1 MRVLIAEPLA
11 ESGIAP
17 LRAAGFDVDARS
29 GLTQEELLEAVQGA
43 HALVIRSA
51 TQVTD
56 AVLEAGSDLV
66 VVGRAGIGLDNVDV
80 QSATARGVMVV
91 NAPQSNVVS
100 AAEQTMALLLAVAR
114 NTPQAH
120 LDLTAGKW
128 NRSKWEGVELQN
140 KVLGIV
146 GLGRVGVLVAQRC
159 LAFGMRLL
167 AYDPFVAPERARQ
180 LGVRLVDTVEELI
193 PQCDF
198 LTIHLP
204 KNAETV
210 NLINADRLRL
220 AQPHLRLVNTAR
232 GGIVNEND
240 LADAIRNG
248 VIAGAGLD
256 VFEKEPTTES
266 PLFSLPSV
274 VVCPH
279 LGASTVEAQ
288 DRAGETIAEQ
298 VILALR
304 GDFVPFAVNLAAS
317 EAASTVRPFLPLAE
331 QLGRV
336 LSGLA
341 GEHIQELDISYGGT
355 IAGYDCGVLTLSVLK
370 GLLSPRVDE
379 PVSYVNAPAI
389 AKRLGVNVSTITAPS
404 PDFSSLVTLR
414 TVVDGVASEVAGTLV
429 GEKELPRIVGVNGHL
444 VDVAPHSHLLAVAND
459 DRPGMIGIVGT
470 ALGAAG
476 VNISDMTVGRDD
488 STNTALMVVSVG
500 DAIASS
506 VIAELEAQP
515 GILWVRS
522 IDLD

>member
-17 LRAAGFDVDARS
+17 LRAAGFEVDARS
-29 GLTQEELLEAVQGA
+29 GLTHEELLEAVVGA

-56 AVLEAGSDLV
+56 EVLEAATDLI

-80 QSATARGVMVV
+80 RAATSRGVMVV

-120 LDLTAGKW
+120 TDLTAGKW
-128 NRSKWEGVELQN
+128 NRSRWEGVELQN

-180 LGVRLVDTVEELI
+180 LGVRLVPTVEELI

-204 KNAETV
+204 KNPETV
-210 NLINADRLRL
+210 GLINAERLKL

-232 GGIVNEND
+232 GGIVDEQA
-240 LADAIRNG
+240 LADAVRDG
-248 VIAGAGLD
+248 VIAGAALD

-266 PLFSLPSV
+266 PLFSLPTV
-274 VVCPH
+274 VVTPH

-317 EAASTVRPFLPLAE
+317 EASSTVRPYLPLAE
-331 QLGRV
+331 QLGKV
-336 LSGLA
+336 LAGLA
-341 GEHIQELDISYGGT
+341 GPKVTQLDVEYAGT
-355 IAGYDCGVLTLSVLK
+355 IGGYDCGVLTLSILK
-370 GLLSPRVDE
+370 GLLGERVE
-379 PVSYVNAPAI
+379 ESVSYVNAPAI
-389 AKRLGVNVSTITAPS
+389 AERLGVTVNANVAPS
-404 PDFSSLVTLR
+404 ADFNSLVTLR
-414 TVVDGVASEVAGTLV
+414 TTVDGVRSEVAGTLV
-429 GEKELPRIVGVNGHL
+429 GEKELPRIVGINGHL
-444 VDVAPHSHLLAVAND
+444 VDVAPHLHLLAVAND
-459 DRPGMIGIVGT
+459 DRPGMIGLVGT
-470 ALGAAG
+470 ILGTAG
-476 VNISDMTVGRDD
+476 VNISDMTVGRDPD
-488 STNTALMVVSVG
+488 SETALMIVSTSTGIPSEVA
-500 DAIASS
+500 DAIR
-506 VIAELEAQP
+506 ERP
-515 GILWVRS
+515 GILWVQP

>member
-17 LRAAGFDVDARS
+17 LRAAGFEVDVRS
-29 GLTQEELLEAVQGA
+29 GLSPSELLEAVVGA

-51 TQVTD
+51 TQVTAD
-56 AVLEAGSDLV
+56 VLAAASDLI

-80 QSATARGVMVV
+80 KAATERGVMVV

-120 LDLTAGKW
+120 SDLTKGQW
-128 NRSKWEGVELQN
+128 NRSQWEGVELQN
-140 KVLGIV
+140 KVIGIV

-180 LGVRLVDTVEELI
+180 LGVRLVDTVDALI

-204 KNAETV
+204 KNPETV
-210 NLINADRLRL
+210 GLINAERLAL

-232 GGIVNEND
+232 GGIVDEAA
-240 LADAIRNG
+240 LADAVRNG
-248 VIAGAGLD
+248 TIAGAGLD
-256 VFEKEPTTES
+256 VFEKEPTTDS

-274 VVCPH
+274 IVTPH

-317 EAASTVRPFLPLAE
+317 EASSTVRPFLPLAE
-331 QLGRV
+331 QLGKV

-341 GEHIQELDISYGGT
+341 GVDITDLDIQYGGM
-355 IAGYDCGVLTLSVLK
+355 IGGYDCGGLTLSVLK
-370 GLLSPRVDE
+370 GLLGNRVEDA
-379 PVSYVNAPAI
+379 VSYVNAPAI
-389 AKRLGVNVSTITAPS
+389 AERVGLQVNATSSTSA
-404 PDFSSLVTLR
+404 DFHSLVTLR
-414 TVVDGVASEVAGTLV
+414 TTVDGVTSEVSGTLV
-429 GEKELPRIVGVNGHL
+429 GEKELPRIVGINGHL
-444 VDVAPHSHLLAVAND
+444 VDVAPYAHLLVVAND
-459 DRPGMIGIVGT
+459 DRPGMIGLVGT
-470 ALGAAG
+470 VLGNEG
-476 VNISDMTVGRDD
+476 VNIADMTVGRDPQG
-488 STNTALMVVSVG
+488 STALMIVSIDTHVPAQVV
-500 DAIASS
+500 AQLQSS
-506 VIAELEAQP
+506 A
-515 GILWVRS
+515 GILWVRA